1 MAKTMVY
8 QIDEESYSKAFIILD
23 EIGDKAKSL
32 DREHENIGAII
43 GVLVDS
49 LKDELRRTKQIEV
62 EDLF

>member
-1 MAKTMVY
+1 MAKSMAY
-8 QIDEESYSKAFIILD
+8 QMSEEAYSKAYIILD

-32 DREHENIGAII
+32 DREYENIGAII

-49 LKDELRRTKQIEV
+49 LKDELRRTKQVEV